1 MAGAQSVLGCF
12 CPTFQKCEDL
22 GDGVIINK
30 IAAGFSHCAA
40 AAASGELYCWGRHS
54 MRDKMKSL
62 VYFLRFRYSVCL
74 NACPF
79 LCLFLSQFLTLR

>member
-12 CPTFQKCEDL
+12 CPTFQRCEDF

-40 AAASGELYCWGRHS
+40 AAASGELYCWGRHH
-54 MRDKMKSL
+54 
-62 VYFLRFRYSVCL
+62 VCARWML
-74 NACPF
+74 
-79 LCLFLSQFLTLR
+79 